1 MSRAL
6 SLLMAAA
13 VAGCALPPGG
23 KTAPPALELPQS
35 ALAEAPVALDWWTA
49 FNDQALTALVS
60 EALQNN
66 SELGR
71 GLARIDEARAL
82 LRLAGADRLPSAYA
96 SASSSR
102 QGFSQT
108 AAQNQGPSV
117 SSTHRIA
124 LGVDY
129 EIDLWQ
135 RLARADDAA
144 RGDLLAATTTRDAL
158 HGVIAIQVVQGY
170 ASLQALDEQLI
181 LYRASVEAQRQSLQ
195 LQQLR
200 LKAGD
205 IGELDLRQLEA
216 ELASNEAQLPR
227 IERARGESE
236 RALGILLGRSPR
248 AVIEQAVAR
257 TPQAPAPTVPA
268 VPDVPMGLP
277 SDLLQHRADVRAAQ
291 ARLAAAGARVDIA
304 RAAYFPRIALTAS
317 LGQESAQLSKLFDG
331 PSLIWSLAASVTQ
344 PIWGGGRLQAQS
356 EAAQARERIAELD
369 YRDSVAAAF
378 KDARDALGARSET
391 AESLRLAQQRSV
403 ASVKAAELTRL
414 RFNGGEASRLHLIEA
429 ERAALAAQ
437 ALVADARRALV
448 VAQADV
454 YRALGGGWSDRRED
468 LLHLKP

>member
-13 VAGCALPPGG
+13 LAGCALPPGG
-23 KTAPPALELPQS
+23 KSAPPALELPQS
-35 ALAEAPVALDWWTA
+35 TLAEAPVALDWWTA
-49 FNDQALTALVS
+49 FNDPALTALVA

-108 AAQNQGPSV
+108 DAQNQGPSV

-124 LGVDY
+124 LNADY
-129 EIDLWQ
+129 EIDLWS
-135 RLARADDAA
+135 RLAKADDAA
-144 RGDLLAATTTRDAL
+144 RADLLALQTTRDAL
-158 HGVIAIQVVQGY
+158 YGVVEIQVVQGY
-170 ASLQALDEQLI
+170 ASLQSLDEQLI
-181 LYRASVEAQRQSLQ
+181 LYRASVDAQRQSLQ

-227 IERARGESE
+227 FERARGESE

-248 AVIEQAVAR
+248 AVIEQAIAR
-257 TPQAPAPTVPA
+257 APQAPAVV
-268 VPDVPMGLP
+268 VPDIPAGLP
-277 SDLLQHRADVRAAQ
+277 SDLLQHRPDVRAAQ

-304 RAAYFPRIALTAS
+304 RAAYFPRIALTAT

-344 PIWGGGRLQAQS
+344 PIWGAGRLQAQS
-356 EAAQARERIAELD
+356 EAAQAREHIAEID

-391 AESLRLAQQRSV
+391 ADSLRLAQHRS
-403 ASVKAAELTRL
+403 AALVKAAELTRL
-414 RFNGGEASRLHLIEA
+414 RYNGGESSRLQLIEA

-437 ALVADARRALV
+437 ALVADAQRALL
-448 VAQADV
+448 VAQADL
-454 YRALGGGWSDRRED
+454 YRALGGGWAGGR
-468 LLHLKP
+468 